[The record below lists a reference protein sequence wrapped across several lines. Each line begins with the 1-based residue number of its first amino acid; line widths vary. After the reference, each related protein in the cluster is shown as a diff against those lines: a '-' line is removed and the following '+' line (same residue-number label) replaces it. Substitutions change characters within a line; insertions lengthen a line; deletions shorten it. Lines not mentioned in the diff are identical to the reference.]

1 MSILCDHAENLP
13 IISQCRVLEKF
24 GFPYFFVE
32 FLAHSHGDH
41 KSNSTSSERAED
53 DVQADEVPARSAK
66 Q

>member
-1 MSILCDHAENLP
+1 MSIQCDHVKNLP

-32 FLAHSHGDH
+32 FLAHSHGAH
-41 KSNSTSSERAED
+41 ESNSTSSERAED
-53 DVQADEVPARSAK
+53 DIQADEIPARSPH